1 MGKGYYIVGAVLLG
15 VGAYFLYNK
24 IKNGNLSFN
33 LRNEYFAETE
43 DGSHLEPPMEATNN
57 IPSGA
62 TPPFV
67 TMTS

>member
-24 IKNGNLSFN
+24 IKNGNVSFN
-33 LRNEYFAETE
+33 FRNDYVAETE
-43 DGSHLEPPMEATNN
+43 DGSHLEPPMETTPTN
-57 IPSGA
+57 PPFA

-67 TMTS
+67 PTV

>member
-33 LRNEYFAETE
+33 LRNEYVAETE
-43 DGSHLEPPMEATNN
+43 DGSHLEPPMETK
-57 IPSGA
+57 PTTPPFA

-67 TMTS
+67 PTV